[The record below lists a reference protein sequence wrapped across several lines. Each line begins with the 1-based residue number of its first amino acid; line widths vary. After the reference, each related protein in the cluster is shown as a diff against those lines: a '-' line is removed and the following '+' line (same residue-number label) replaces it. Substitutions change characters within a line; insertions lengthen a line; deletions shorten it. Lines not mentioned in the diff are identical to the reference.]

1 MTPFQD
7 HEEIFEE
14 MQDKSEKKKGKVKEP
29 ETEIILPVLNP
40 KTGEGKK
47 AKRIV
52 KTARAGGYIKAADG
66 CAQRGK
72 TRGRMV

>member
-1 MTPFQD
+1 MTPFKD

-14 MQDKSEKKKGKVKEP
+14 LQDKSEKKKGKPGKKEEP
-29 ETEIILPVLNP
+29 TPPADTILPTFPP
-40 KTGEGKK
+40 KQGKK
-47 AKRIV
+47 VV

-72 TRGRMV
+72 TKGRMV